1 MGVGSGAGV
10 LWPPG
15 FENFSKKGCFLSFE
29 WEKQISPLLAT
40 PRKILEK
47 SPVVAPPEKILPM
60 PMKAIR
66 TPAQLYKKT
75 RSCRN
80 HLVL

>member
-29 WEKQISPLLAT
+29 WEKQISPILAQ
-40 PRKILEK
+40 PRKN
-47 SPVVAPPEKILPM
+47 SSDAHGCN
-60 PMKAIR
+60 ANGR
-66 TPAQLYKKT
+66 
-75 RSCRN
+75 
-80 HLVL
+80 